1 MPKRIFFCGE
11 VVADLL
17 EEKQESG
24 EFKLFLGG
32 SQFNGARGAKKA
44 ALREKVDLDVGF
56 VGSLSK
62 DLFGERFVSVL
73 KEENIDISG
82 IKRVDRNTTLAIVSI
97 RPNKENEF
105 SFYGRDTAE
114 QMTKIEDLP
123 TSLGEIEE
131 DKIFYFGSI
140 STVMEP
146 ARFAWLAFAAKQ
158 KETGLVMYD
167 LNTRPSIAKDPKK
180 YRELVLEWARI
191 SHVMKASDA
200 DIGWAYP
207 DMNTEEVAKIWLEA
221 GTTMVVLTKGTD
233 GSEAYT
239 KNMKA
244 EVPTP
249 ALVTTNTVG
258 AGDNFNAGLA
268 VFLHKN
274 DCATPQK
281 IAALNETQLASIL
294 RGATHTA
301 AHHLI
306 SIGAKL
312 KEDNP
317 IFAE

>member
-1 MPKRIFFCGE
+1 MPRRIFFCGE
-11 VVADLL
+11 VVADIL
-17 EEKQESG
+17 EEKQGSG
-24 EFKLFLGG
+24 DFKLLLGG
-32 SQFNGARGAKKA
+32 SQFHGARGAKKA
-44 ALREKVDLDVGF
+44 ALREKIDLTIGF
-56 VGSLSK
+56 VGPLSK
-62 DLFGERFVSVL
+62 DMFGERFFSVL
-73 KEENIDISG
+73 EKENVDTSG

-97 RPNKENEF
+97 RPGKENKF

-114 QMTKIEDLP
+114 QMTKIADLP
-123 TSLGEIEE
+123 TSLGESGE
-131 DKIFYFGSI
+131 DKICCFGSI

-146 ARFAWLAFAAKQ
+146 SRFAWLAFAAKQ

-167 LNTRPSIAKDPKK
+167 LNTRPSIAKDPEK
-180 YRELVLEWARI
+180 YRGLVLEWARI
-191 SHVMKASDA
+191 AHVMKASDA

-207 DMNTEEVAKIWLEA
+207 GMSTEKVAKIWLEA
-221 GTTMVVLTKGTD
+221 GATMAVLTKGTY

-239 KNMKA
+239 KNTKA
-244 EVPTP
+244 EAPTP
-249 ALVTTNTVG
+249 ALVTMNTVG

-281 IAALNETQLASIL
+281 MAALDETQLASIL

-301 AHHLI
+301 AYHLI

-317 IFAE
+317 LFEE